1 MNISFSDEKLNFLK
15 KTFRDIVMLRL
26 RIKNNGILYFI
37 QIQLSDAISS
47 QEKNA
52 LNNVF
57 TNNRN
62 INNLNH
68 PLNLHF

>member
-1 MNISFSDEKLNFLK
+1 
-15 KTFRDIVMLRL
+15 MLRL
-26 RIKNNGILYFI
+26 RIKNNGILYFK

-52 LNNVF
+52 LKNVF